1 MEPEIVRNWLAA
13 INLMISTGLWV
24 FMFFDRRHHATIGS
38 IERIERKLDDKI
50 DTFRDRIAQ
59 VEGEIKTAP
68 RREEL
73 VRLHERIDDVFNNI
87 QTTQLMIGEL
97 SGQIKQMS
105 QVIHHES

>member
-1 MEPEIVRNWLAA
+1 MEPEIVRNWLMA
-13 INLMISTGLWV
+13 INLIVSFGLWM
-24 FMFFDRRHHATIGS
+24 FMFFDRRHHATIDS
-38 IERIERKLDDKI
+38 IERLEHKI
-50 DTFRDRIAQ
+50 DEKIDAFRDRIAQ

-73 VRLHERIDDVFNNI
+73 VRLHERIDDVFNNV

-105 QVIHHES
+105 QFIHHES